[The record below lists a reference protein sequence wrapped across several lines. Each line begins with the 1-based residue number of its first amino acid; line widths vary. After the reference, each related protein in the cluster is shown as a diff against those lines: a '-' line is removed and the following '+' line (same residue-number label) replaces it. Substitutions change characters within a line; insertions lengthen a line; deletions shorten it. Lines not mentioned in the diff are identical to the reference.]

1 MGEEKIGMEQ
11 NENTVEV
18 SDVSNDNIQN
28 IDANNMN
35 ESQAAIDYE
44 VNTDV
49 AVKSKKTKGVVV
61 ALIILVILILVSA
74 AGYLVYDMFIA
85 KNDKKSEEYTLFYE
99 DLVPVKSGDKWGYM
113 NTAGELTINPQFESV
128 GRFSEGLASVK
139 MNGKYG
145 YIDNTGNFVI
155 NAQWDYAGAFE
166 DGLAIVGNGKE
177 DSKYGYIDK
186 TGNYIVNPQFSY
198 AKDFS
203 DGLAV
208 VKSNDKYGYI
218 GKDGKYVINP
228 QYEYARDFKNG
239 MAVVSVD
246 YKYGFID
253 TNGKYIINPQF
264 EDVDYNL
271 MSFYETNFYDDMG
284 IIPIRSDNKYGF
296 IDFSGKIVITPQYDS
311 IYPKIKLDSDDYS
324 YDLQPKTGEE
334 GNYLIPVKLNEKW
347 GFIDNTGK
355 TIINPQFESLTYFH
369 NGVAMVTLDGKF
381 GFINEDGKYT
391 TNPILD
397 YVEFSYNY
405 KSGDLC
411 PYSQDNKIGYVN
423 PTDGGAYIQPQYDD
437 GGKFNNGFAIV
448 EKDGKYGYINSENE
462 TITNFIYKSCNDF
475 RDDGYAVVKK
485 ENDKLCVINKNG
497 EQIGGEYD
505 SIDNYSNEDKSE
517 T

>member
-1 MGEEKIGMEQ
+1 MKPIFMMIWE
-11 NENTVEV
+11 
-18 SDVSNDNIQN
+18 
-28 IDANNMN
+28 
-35 ESQAAIDYE
+35 
-44 VNTDV
+44 
-49 AVKSKKTKGVVV
+49 
-61 ALIILVILILVSA
+61 L
-74 AGYLVYDMFIA
+74 YLLGQI
-85 KNDKKSEEYTLFYE
+85 T
-99 DLVPVKSGDKWGYM
+99 
-113 NTAGELTINPQFESV
+113 
-128 GRFSEGLASVK
+128 
-139 MNGKYG
+139 
-145 YIDNTGNFVI
+145 
-155 NAQWDYAGAFE
+155 
-166 DGLAIVGNGKE
+166 
-177 DSKYGYIDK
+177 
-186 TGNYIVNPQFSY
+186 
-198 AKDFS
+198 
-203 DGLAV
+203 
-208 VKSNDKYGYI
+208 
-218 GKDGKYVINP
+218 
-228 QYEYARDFKNG
+228 
-239 MAVVSVD
+239 
-246 YKYGFID
+246 
-253 TNGKYIINPQF
+253 
-264 EDVDYNL
+264 
-271 MSFYETNFYDDMG
+271 
-284 IIPIRSDNKYGF
+284 KYGF

-381 GFINEDGKYT
+381 GFINTDGKYT

-505 SIDNYSNEDKSE
+505 SIDIYSNEDKSE

>member
-85 KNDKKSEEYTLFYE
+85 KNDKTSEEYTLFYE

-113 NTAGELTINPQFESV
+113 NTAGELAINPQFESA
-128 GRFSEGLASVK
+128 GSFFEGLASVK
-139 MNGKYG
+139 LNGKYG

-198 AKDFS
+198 ARDFS

-218 GKDGKYVINP
+218 GKDGKYAINP
-228 QYEYARDFKNG
+228 QFDYAIDFKNG
-239 MAVVSVD
+239 MAAVLSD
-246 YKYGFID
+246 NKFGFID
-253 TNGKYIINPQF
+253 KNGKYVINPQF
-264 EDVDYNL
+264 DYVDYN
-271 MSFYETNFYDDMG
+271 MMGFYDPNFYYDMG
-284 IIPIRSDNKYGF
+284 VIPVRVDSKYGF

-311 IYPKIKLDSDDYS
+311 IYPKAADI
-324 YDLQPKTGEE
+324 DLQPKTGKE
-334 GNYLIPVKLNEKW
+334 GNYLMPVELNEKW

-355 TIINPQFESLTYFH
+355 TIINPQFDSVTYFH
-369 NGVAMVTLDGKF
+369 NGIAMVILDGKY
-381 GFINEDGKYT
+381 GFINTDGKYT

-397 YVEFSYNY
+397 YVEFSYHY
-405 KSGDLC
+405 KVGDLC

-437 GGKFNNGFAIV
+437 GGKFINGFAIV
-448 EKDGKYGYINSENE
+448 KKNGKYGYINQQNE
-462 TITNFIYKSCNDF
+462 TITDFIYKSCNDF
-475 RDDGYAVVKK
+475 KDDGYAVVKK

-505 SIDNYSNEDKSE
+505 SIDIYSNEDKSE

>member
-1 MGEEKIGMEQ
+1 MGEEKIEMEQ
-11 NENTVEV
+11 NENAVEV

-28 IDANNMN
+28 VDDNNITEN
-35 ESQAAIDYE
+35 QVVADYE
-44 VNTDV
+44 ANTDI
-49 AVKSKKTKGVVV
+49 AVKSKKTKGVVI
-61 ALIILVILILVSA
+61 ALIILVILVLVSA

-85 KNDKKSEEYTLFYE
+85 KNDKTSEEYTLFYE

-113 NTAGELTINPQFESV
+113 NTAGELAINPQFESA
-128 GRFSEGLASVK
+128 GRFFEGLASVK

-246 YKYGFID
+246 Y
-253 TNGKYIINPQF
+253 
-264 EDVDYNL
+264 
-271 MSFYETNFYDDMG
+271 
-284 IIPIRSDNKYGF
+284 KYGF

>member
-28 IDANNMN
+28 VDANNMN
-35 ESQAAIDYE
+35 ESQTAIDYE

-85 KNDKKSEEYTLFYE
+85 KNDKTSEEYTLFYE

-113 NTAGELTINPQFESV
+113 NTAGELAINPQFESA
-128 GRFSEGLASVK
+128 GRFFEGLASVK
-139 MNGKYG
+139 LNGKYG

-218 GKDGKYVINP
+218 GKDGKYAINP
-228 QYEYARDFKNG
+228 QFDYAIDFKNG
-239 MAVVSVD
+239 MAAVLSD
-246 YKYGFID
+246 NKFGFID
-253 TNGKYIINPQF
+253 KNGKYVINPQF
-264 EDVDYNL
+264 DYVDYN
-271 MSFYETNFYDDMG
+271 MMGFYDPNFYYDMG
-284 IIPIRSDNKYGF
+284 VIPVRVDSKYGF

-311 IYPKIKLDSDDYS
+311 IYPKAADI
-324 YDLQPKTGEE
+324 DLQPKTGKE
-334 GNYLIPVKLNEKW
+334 GNYLMPVELNEKW

-355 TIINPQFESLTYFH
+355 TIINPQFDSVTYFH
-369 NGVAMVTLDGKF
+369 NGIAMVILDGKY
-381 GFINEDGKYT
+381 GFINTDGKYT

-397 YVEFSYNY
+397 YVEFSYHY
-405 KSGDLC
+405 KVGDLC

-423 PTDGGAYIQPQYDD
+423 PTNGGAYIQPQYDD
-437 GGKFNNGFAIV
+437 GGKFINGFAIV
-448 EKDGKYGYINSENE
+448 KKNGKYGYINQQNE
-462 TITNFIYKSCNDF
+462 TITDFIYKSCKDF
-475 RDDGYAVVKK
+475 TYDGYAVVKK
-485 ENDKLCVINKNG
+485 ENDKLCVIDKNG
-497 EQIGGEYD
+497 KQIGGEYD
-505 SIDNYSNEDKSE
+505 SIDIYSNQYDLE

>member
-28 IDANNMN
+28 VDANNMN
-35 ESQAAIDYE
+35 ENQAAVDYE
-44 VNTDV
+44 VNTDI

-85 KNDKKSEEYTLFYE
+85 KNDKTSEEYTLFYE

-113 NTAGELTINPQFESV
+113 NTAGELAINPQFESA
-128 GRFSEGLASVK
+128 GSFFEGLASVK
-139 MNGKYG
+139 LNGKYG

-218 GKDGKYVINP
+218 GKDGKYAINP
-228 QYEYARDFKNG
+228 QFDFAIDFKNG
-239 MAVVSVD
+239 MAAVFSD
-246 YKYGFID
+246 NKFGFID
-253 TNGKYIINPQF
+253 KNGKYVINPQF
-264 EDVDYNL
+264 DYVDYN
-271 MSFYETNFYDDMG
+271 MMGFYDPNFYYDMG
-284 IIPIRSDNKYGF
+284 VIPVRVDSKYGF

-311 IYPKIKLDSDDYS
+311 IYPKAADI
-324 YDLQPKTGEE
+324 DLQPKTGKE
-334 GNYLIPVKLNEKW
+334 GNYLIPVELNEKW

-355 TIINPQFESLTYFH
+355 TIINPQFDSVSYFY
-369 NGVAMVTLDGKF
+369 NGVAMVILDGKY
-381 GFINEDGKYT
+381 GFINTDGKYT

-397 YVEFSYNY
+397 YVEFSYHY
-405 KSGDLC
+405 KVGDLC

-437 GGKFNNGFAIV
+437 GGKFINGFAIV
-448 EKDGKYGYINSENE
+448 KKNGKYGYINQQNE
-462 TITNFIYKSCNDF
+462 TITDFIYKSCNDF
-475 RDDGYAVVKK
+475 KYDGYAVVKK
-485 ENDKLCVINKNG
+485 ENDKLCVIDKNG
-497 EQIGGEYD
+497 KQIGGEYD
-505 SIDNYSNEDKSE
+505 SIDIYSNEDKSE

>member
-28 IDANNMN
+28 VDANNMN

-44 VNTDV
+44 VNTDI

-85 KNDKKSEEYTLFYE
+85 KNDKTSEEYTLFYE

-113 NTAGELTINPQFESV
+113 NKAGELAINPQFESA
-128 GRFSEGLASVK
+128 GSFFEGLASVK
-139 MNGKYG
+139 LNGKYG

-218 GKDGKYVINP
+218 GKDGKYAINP
-228 QYEYARDFKNG
+228 QFDYAIDFKNG
-239 MAVVSVD
+239 MAAVLSD
-246 YKYGFID
+246 NKFGFID
-253 TNGKYIINPQF
+253 KNGKYVINPQF
-264 EDVDYNL
+264 DYVDYN
-271 MSFYETNFYDDMG
+271 MMGFYDPNFYYDMG
-284 IIPIRSDNKYGF
+284 VIPVRVDSKYGF

-311 IYPKIKLDSDDYS
+311 IYPKAADI
-324 YDLQPKTGEE
+324 DLQPKTGKE
-334 GNYLIPVKLNEKW
+334 GNYLMPVELNEKW

-355 TIINPQFESLTYFH
+355 TIINPQFDSVTYFH
-369 NGVAMVTLDGKF
+369 NGIAMVILDGKY
-381 GFINEDGKYT
+381 GFINTDGKYT

-423 PTDGGAYIQPQYDD
+423 PTNGGAYIQPQYDD
-437 GGKFNNGFAIV
+437 GGKFINGFAIV
-448 EKDGKYGYINSENE
+448 KKNGKYGYINQQNE
-462 TITNFIYKSCNDF
+462 TITDFIYKSCNDF
-475 RDDGYAVVKK
+475 KYDGYAVVKK
-485 ENDKLCVINKNG
+485 ENDKLCVIDKNG
-497 EQIGGEYD
+497 KQIGGEYD
-505 SIDNYSNEDKSE
+505 SIDIYSNEDKSE

>member
-1 MGEEKIGMEQ
+1 
-11 NENTVEV
+11 
-18 SDVSNDNIQN
+18 
-28 IDANNMN
+28 
-35 ESQAAIDYE
+35 
-44 VNTDV
+44 
-49 AVKSKKTKGVVV
+49 
-61 ALIILVILILVSA
+61 
-74 AGYLVYDMFIA
+74 
-85 KNDKKSEEYTLFYE
+85 
-99 DLVPVKSGDKWGYM
+99 
-113 NTAGELTINPQFESV
+113 
-128 GRFSEGLASVK
+128 
-139 MNGKYG
+139 
-145 YIDNTGNFVI
+145 
-155 NAQWDYAGAFE
+155 
-166 DGLAIVGNGKE
+166 
-177 DSKYGYIDK
+177 
-186 TGNYIVNPQFSY
+186 
-198 AKDFS
+198 
-203 DGLAV
+203 
-208 VKSNDKYGYI
+208 
-218 GKDGKYVINP
+218 
-228 QYEYARDFKNG
+228 

-311 IYPKIKLDSDDYS
+311 IYPKSKSDSEKYS
-324 YDLQPKTGEE
+324 YTDLQPKTGEE
-334 GNYLIPVKLNEKW
+334 GNYLIPVELNEKW

-355 TIINPQFESLTYFH
+355 TIINPQFDSLTYFH
-369 NGVAMVTLDGKF
+369 NGVAMVTLDGKY
-381 GFINEDGKYT
+381 GFINTDGKYT
-391 TNPILD
+391 TNPVLD
-397 YVEFSYNY
+397 YAEFSYNY
-405 KSGDLC
+405 KVGDLC
-411 PYSQDNKIGYVN
+411 PYNQNNKVGYVN

-505 SIDNYSNEDKSE
+505 SIDIYSNEDKSE

>member
-1 MGEEKIGMEQ
+1 MGEEKIGMKQ

-28 IDANNMN
+28 VDANNMN

-44 VNTDV
+44 VNTDI

-85 KNDKKSEEYTLFYE
+85 KNDKTSEEYTLFYE

-113 NTAGELTINPQFESV
+113 NTAGELAINPQFESA
-128 GRFSEGLASVK
+128 GSFFEGLASVK
-139 MNGKYG
+139 LNGKYG

-218 GKDGKYVINP
+218 GKDGKYAINP
-228 QYEYARDFKNG
+228 QFDYAIDFKNG
-239 MAVVSVD
+239 MAAVLSD
-246 YKYGFID
+246 NKFGFID
-253 TNGKYIINPQF
+253 KNGKYVINPQF
-264 EDVDYNL
+264 DYVDYN
-271 MSFYETNFYDDMG
+271 MMGFYDPNFYYDMG
-284 IIPIRSDNKYGF
+284 VIPVRVDSKYGF

-311 IYPKIKLDSDDYS
+311 IYPKAADI
-324 YDLQPKTGEE
+324 DLQPKTGKE
-334 GNYLIPVKLNEKW
+334 GNYLMPVELNEKW

-355 TIINPQFESLTYFH
+355 TIINPQFDSVTYFH
-369 NGVAMVTLDGKF
+369 NGIAMVILDGKY
-381 GFINEDGKYT
+381 GFINTDGKYT

-423 PTDGGAYIQPQYDD
+423 PTNGGAYIQPQYDD
-437 GGKFNNGFAIV
+437 GGKFINGFAIV
-448 EKDGKYGYINSENE
+448 KKNGKYGYINQQNE
-462 TITNFIYKSCNDF
+462 TITDFIYKSCKDF
-475 RDDGYAVVKK
+475 TYDGYAVVKK
-485 ENDKLCVINKNG
+485 ENDKLCVIDKNG
-497 EQIGGEYD
+497 KQIGGEYD
-505 SIDNYSNEDKSE
+505 SIDIYSNQYDLE

>member
-1 MGEEKIGMEQ
+1 MGEEKIGMKQ

-28 IDANNMN
+28 VDANNMN

-44 VNTDV
+44 VNTDI

-85 KNDKKSEEYTLFYE
+85 KNDKTSEEYTLFYE

-113 NTAGELTINPQFESV
+113 NKAGELAINPQFESA
-128 GRFSEGLASVK
+128 GSFFEGLASVK
-139 MNGKYG
+139 LNGKYG

-218 GKDGKYVINP
+218 GKDGKYAINP
-228 QYEYARDFKNG
+228 QFDYAIDFKNG
-239 MAVVSVD
+239 MAAVLSD
-246 YKYGFID
+246 NKFGFID
-253 TNGKYIINPQF
+253 KNGKYVINPQF
-264 EDVDYNL
+264 DYVDYN
-271 MSFYETNFYDDMG
+271 MMGFYDPNFYYDMG
-284 IIPIRSDNKYGF
+284 VIPVRVDSKYGF

-311 IYPKIKLDSDDYS
+311 IYPKAADI
-324 YDLQPKTGEE
+324 DLQPKTGKE
-334 GNYLIPVKLNEKW
+334 GNYLIPVELNEKW

-355 TIINPQFESLTYFH
+355 TIINPQFDSVTYFH
-369 NGVAMVTLDGKF
+369 NGIAMVILDGKY
-381 GFINEDGKYT
+381 GFINTDGKYT

-397 YVEFSYNY
+397 YVEFSYHY
-405 KSGDLC
+405 KVGDLC

-423 PTDGGAYIQPQYDD
+423 PTNGGAYIQPQYDD
-437 GGKFNNGFAIV
+437 GGKFINGFAIV
-448 EKDGKYGYINSENE
+448 KKNGKYGYINQQNE
-462 TITNFIYKSCNDF
+462 TITDFIYKSCKDF
-475 RDDGYAVVKK
+475 TYDGYAVVKK
-485 ENDKLCVINKNG
+485 ENDKLCVIDKNG
-497 EQIGGEYD
+497 KQIGGEYD
-505 SIDNYSNEDKSE
+505 SIDIYSNQYDLE

>member
-1 MGEEKIGMEQ
+1 MGEEKIEMEQ
-11 NENTVEV
+11 NENAVEV

-28 IDANNMN
+28 VDDNNITEN
-35 ESQAAIDYE
+35 QVVADYE
-44 VNTDV
+44 ANTDI
-49 AVKSKKTKGVVV
+49 AVKSKKTKGVVI
-61 ALIILVILILVSA
+61 ALIILVILVLVSA

-85 KNDKKSEEYTLFYE
+85 KNDKTSEEYTLFYE

-113 NTAGELTINPQFESV
+113 NTAGELAINPQFESA
-128 GRFSEGLASVK
+128 GRFFEGLASVK

-218 GKDGKYVINP
+218 GKDGKYV
-228 QYEYARDFKNG
+228 
-239 MAVVSVD
+239 
-246 YKYGFID
+246 
-253 TNGKYIINPQF
+253 INPQF

-381 GFINEDGKYT
+381 GFINTDGKYT

-475 RDDGYAVVKK
+475 KDDGYAVVKK

>member
-85 KNDKKSEEYTLFYE
+85 KNDKTSEEYTLFYE

-113 NTAGELTINPQFESV
+113 NTAGELAINPQFESA
-128 GRFSEGLASVK
+128 GSFFEGLASVK
-139 MNGKYG
+139 LNGKYG

-218 GKDGKYVINP
+218 GKDGKYAINP
-228 QYEYARDFKNG
+228 QFDYAIDFKNG
-239 MAVVSVD
+239 MAAVLSD
-246 YKYGFID
+246 NKFGFID
-253 TNGKYIINPQF
+253 KNGKYVINPQF
-264 EDVDYNL
+264 DYVDYN
-271 MSFYETNFYDDMG
+271 MMGFYDPNFYYDMG
-284 IIPIRSDNKYGF
+284 VIPVRVDSKYGF

-311 IYPKIKLDSDDYS
+311 IYPKAADI
-324 YDLQPKTGEE
+324 DLQPKTGKE
-334 GNYLIPVKLNEKW
+334 GNYLIPVELNEKW

-355 TIINPQFESLTYFH
+355 TIINPQFDSVSYFY
-369 NGVAMVTLDGKF
+369 NGVAMVILDGKY
-381 GFINEDGKYT
+381 GFINTDGKYT

-397 YVEFSYNY
+397 YVEFSYHY
-405 KSGDLC
+405 KVGDLC

-437 GGKFNNGFAIV
+437 GGKFINGFAIV
-448 EKDGKYGYINSENE
+448 KKNGKYGYINQQNE
-462 TITNFIYKSCNDF
+462 TITDFIYKSCNDF
-475 RDDGYAVVKK
+475 KYDGYAVVKK
-485 ENDKLCVINKNG
+485 ENDKLCVIDKNG
-497 EQIGGEYD
+497 KQIGGEYD

>member
-18 SDVSNDNIQN
+18 ADASNDNIQN
-28 IDANNMN
+28 VDANNMN
-35 ESQAAIDYE
+35 ENQAVVDYE
-44 VNTDV
+44 VNTDI

-85 KNDKKSEEYTLFYE
+85 KNDKTSEEYTLFYE

-113 NTAGELTINPQFESV
+113 NTAGELAINPQFESA
-128 GRFSEGLASVK
+128 GSFFEGLASVK
-139 MNGKYG
+139 LNG
-145 YIDNTGNFVI
+145 
-155 NAQWDYAGAFE
+155 
-166 DGLAIVGNGKE
+166 
-177 DSKYGYIDK
+177 KYGYIDK

-381 GFINEDGKYT
+381 GFINTDGKYT

-505 SIDNYSNEDKSE
+505 SIDIYSNEDKSE

>member
-1 MGEEKIGMEQ
+1 MEQ

-85 KNDKKSEEYTLFYE
+85 KNDKTSEEYTLFYE

-113 NTAGELTINPQFESV
+113 NTAGELAINPQFESA
-128 GRFSEGLASVK
+128 GSFFEGLASVK
-139 MNGKYG
+139 LNGKYG

-198 AKDFS
+198 ARDFS

-218 GKDGKYVINP
+218 GKDGKYAINP
-228 QYEYARDFKNG
+228 QFDYAIDFKNG
-239 MAVVSVD
+239 MAAVLSD
-246 YKYGFID
+246 NKFGFID
-253 TNGKYIINPQF
+253 KNGKYVINPQF
-264 EDVDYNL
+264 DYVDYN
-271 MSFYETNFYDDMG
+271 MMGFYDPNFYYDMG
-284 IIPIRSDNKYGF
+284 VIPVRVDSKYGF

-311 IYPKIKLDSDDYS
+311 IYPKAADI
-324 YDLQPKTGEE
+324 DLQPKTGKE
-334 GNYLIPVKLNEKW
+334 GNYLMPVELNEKW

-355 TIINPQFESLTYFH
+355 TIINPQFDSVTYFH
-369 NGVAMVTLDGKF
+369 NGIAMVILDGKY
-381 GFINEDGKYT
+381 GFINTDGKYT

-397 YVEFSYNY
+397 YVEFSYHY
-405 KSGDLC
+405 KVGDLC

-437 GGKFNNGFAIV
+437 GGKFINGFAIV
-448 EKDGKYGYINSENE
+448 KKNGKYGYINQQNE
-462 TITNFIYKSCNDF
+462 TITDFIYKSCNDF
-475 RDDGYAVVKK
+475 KDDGYAVVKK

-505 SIDNYSNEDKSE
+505 SIDIYSNEDKSE

>member
-1 MGEEKIGMEQ
+1 MGEEKIGMKQ

-28 IDANNMN
+28 VDANNMN

-44 VNTDV
+44 VNTDI

-85 KNDKKSEEYTLFYE
+85 KNDKTSEEYTLFYE

-113 NTAGELTINPQFESV
+113 NKAGELAINPQFESA
-128 GRFSEGLASVK
+128 GSFFEGLASVK
-139 MNGKYG
+139 LNGKYG

-218 GKDGKYVINP
+218 GKDGKYAINP
-228 QYEYARDFKNG
+228 QFDYAIDFKNG
-239 MAVVSVD
+239 MAAVLSD
-246 YKYGFID
+246 NKFGFID
-253 TNGKYIINPQF
+253 KNGKYVINPQF
-264 EDVDYNL
+264 DYVDYN
-271 MSFYETNFYDDMG
+271 MMGFYDPNFYYDMG
-284 IIPIRSDNKYGF
+284 VIPVRVDSKYGF

-311 IYPKIKLDSDDYS
+311 IYPKAADI
-324 YDLQPKTGEE
+324 DLQPKTGKE
-334 GNYLIPVKLNEKW
+334 GNYLIPVELNEKW

-355 TIINPQFESLTYFH
+355 TIINPQFDSVSYFY
-369 NGVAMVTLDGKF
+369 NGVAMVILDGKY
-381 GFINEDGKYT
+381 GFINTDGKYT

-437 GGKFNNGFAIV
+437 GGKFINGFAIV
-448 EKDGKYGYINSENE
+448 KKNGKYGYINQQNE
-462 TITNFIYKSCNDF
+462 TITDFIYKSCNDF
-475 RDDGYAVVKK
+475 KYDGYAVVKK
-485 ENDKLCVINKNG
+485 ENDKLCVIDKNG
-497 EQIGGEYD
+497 KQIGGEYD
-505 SIDNYSNEDKSE
+505 SIDIYSNEDKSE

>member
-85 KNDKKSEEYTLFYE
+85 KNDKTSEEYTLFYE

-113 NTAGELTINPQFESV
+113 NTAGELAINPQFESA
-128 GRFSEGLASVK
+128 GSFFEGLASVK
-139 MNGKYG
+139 LNGKYG

-218 GKDGKYVINP
+218 GKDGKY
-228 QYEYARDFKNG
+228 A
-239 MAVVSVD
+239 
-246 YKYGFID
+246 
-253 TNGKYIINPQF
+253 INPQF
-264 EDVDYNL
+264 DYVDYN
-271 MSFYETNFYDDMG
+271 MMGFYDPNFYYDMG
-284 IIPIRSDNKYGF
+284 VIPVRVDSKYGF

-311 IYPKIKLDSDDYS
+311 IYPKAADI
-324 YDLQPKTGEE
+324 DLQPKTGKE
-334 GNYLIPVKLNEKW
+334 GNYLMPVELNEKW

-355 TIINPQFESLTYFH
+355 TIINPQFDSVTYFH
-369 NGVAMVTLDGKF
+369 NGIAMVILDGKY
-381 GFINEDGKYT
+381 GFINTDGKYT

-397 YVEFSYNY
+397 YVEFSYHY
-405 KSGDLC
+405 KVGDLC

-437 GGKFNNGFAIV
+437 GGKFINGFAIV
-448 EKDGKYGYINSENE
+448 KKNGKYGYINQQNE
-462 TITNFIYKSCNDF
+462 TITDFIYKSCNDF
-475 RDDGYAVVKK
+475 KYDGYAVVKK
-485 ENDKLCVINKNG
+485 ENDKLCVIDKNG
-497 EQIGGEYD
+497 KQIGGEYD
-505 SIDNYSNEDKSE
+505 SIDIYSNEDKSE

>member
-28 IDANNMN
+28 VDANNMN

-85 KNDKKSEEYTLFYE
+85 KNDKTSEEYTLFYE

-113 NTAGELTINPQFESV
+113 NTAGELAINPQFESA
-128 GRFSEGLASVK
+128 GSFFEGLASVK
-139 MNGKYG
+139 LNGKYG

-218 GKDGKYVINP
+218 GKDGKYAINP
-228 QYEYARDFKNG
+228 QFDYAIDFKNG
-239 MAVVSVD
+239 MAAVLSD
-246 YKYGFID
+246 NKFGFID
-253 TNGKYIINPQF
+253 KNGKYVINPQF
-264 EDVDYNL
+264 DYVDYN
-271 MSFYETNFYDDMG
+271 MMGFYDPNFYYDMG
-284 IIPIRSDNKYGF
+284 VIPVRVDSKYGF

-311 IYPKIKLDSDDYS
+311 IYPKAADI
-324 YDLQPKTGEE
+324 DLQPKTGKE
-334 GNYLIPVKLNEKW
+334 GNYLMPVELNEKW

-355 TIINPQFESLTYFH
+355 TIINPQFDSVTYFH
-369 NGVAMVTLDGKF
+369 NGIAMVILDGKY
-381 GFINEDGKYT
+381 GFINTDGKYT

-405 KSGDLC
+405 KVGDLC
-411 PYSQDNKIGYVN
+411 PYSQDNKTGYVN

-437 GGKFNNGFAIV
+437 GSKFMNGFAIV
-448 EKDGKYGYINSENE
+448 KKNGKYGYINQQNE
-462 TITNFIYKSCNDF
+462 TITDFIYKSCKDF
-475 RDDGYAVVKK
+475 TYDGYAVVKK
-485 ENDKLCVINKNG
+485 ENDKLCVIDKNG
-497 EQIGGEYD
+497 KQIGGEYD
-505 SIDNYSNEDKSE
+505 SIDIYSNEDKSE

>member
-28 IDANNMN
+28 VDANNMN
-35 ESQAAIDYE
+35 ESQATIDYE
-44 VNTDV
+44 VNTDI

-85 KNDKKSEEYTLFYE
+85 KNDKTSEEYTLFYE

-113 NTAGELTINPQFESV
+113 NKAGELAINPQFESA
-128 GRFSEGLASVK
+128 GSFFEGLASVK
-139 MNGKYG
+139 LNGKYG

-198 AKDFS
+198 ARDFS

-218 GKDGKYVINP
+218 GKDGKYAINP
-228 QYEYARDFKNG
+228 QFDYAIDFKNG
-239 MAVVSVD
+239 MAAVLSD
-246 YKYGFID
+246 NKFGFID
-253 TNGKYIINPQF
+253 KNGKYVINPQF
-264 EDVDYNL
+264 DYVDYN
-271 MSFYETNFYDDMG
+271 MMGFYDPNFYYDMG
-284 IIPIRSDNKYGF
+284 VIPVRVDSKYGF

-311 IYPKIKLDSDDYS
+311 IYPKAADI
-324 YDLQPKTGEE
+324 DLQPKTGKE
-334 GNYLIPVKLNEKW
+334 GNYLIPVELNEKW

-355 TIINPQFESLTYFH
+355 TIINPQFDSVTYFH
-369 NGVAMVTLDGKF
+369 NGIAMVILDGKY
-381 GFINEDGKYT
+381 GFINTDGKYT

-423 PTDGGAYIQPQYDD
+423 PTNGGAYIQPQYDD
-437 GGKFNNGFAIV
+437 GGKFINGFAIV
-448 EKDGKYGYINSENE
+448 KKNGKYGYINQQNE
-462 TITNFIYKSCNDF
+462 TITDFIYKSCNDF
-475 RDDGYAVVKK
+475 KYDGYAVVKK
-485 ENDKLCVINKNG
+485 ENDKLCVIDKNG
-497 EQIGGEYD
+497 KQIGGEYD
-505 SIDNYSNEDKSE
+505 SIDIYSNEDKSE

>member
-28 IDANNMN
+28 VDANNMN

-85 KNDKKSEEYTLFYE
+85 KNDKTSEEYTLFYE

-113 NTAGELTINPQFESV
+113 NKAGELAINPQFESA
-128 GRFSEGLASVK
+128 GSFFEGLASVK
-139 MNGKYG
+139 LNGKYG

-218 GKDGKYVINP
+218 GKDGKYAINP
-228 QYEYARDFKNG
+228 QFDYAIDFKNG
-239 MAVVSVD
+239 MAAVLSD
-246 YKYGFID
+246 NKFGFID
-253 TNGKYIINPQF
+253 KNGKYVINPQF
-264 EDVDYNL
+264 DYVDYN
-271 MSFYETNFYDDMG
+271 MMGFYDPNFYYDMG
-284 IIPIRSDNKYGF
+284 VIPVRVDSKYGF

-311 IYPKIKLDSDDYS
+311 IYPKAADI
-324 YDLQPKTGEE
+324 DLQPKTGKE
-334 GNYLIPVKLNEKW
+334 GNYLIPVELNEKW

-355 TIINPQFESLTYFH
+355 TIINPQFDSVTYFH
-369 NGVAMVTLDGKF
+369 NGIAMVILDGKY
-381 GFINEDGKYT
+381 GFINTDGKYT

-423 PTDGGAYIQPQYDD
+423 PTNGGAYIQPQYDD
-437 GGKFNNGFAIV
+437 GGKFINGFAIV
-448 EKDGKYGYINSENE
+448 KKNGKYGYINQQNE
-462 TITNFIYKSCNDF
+462 TITDFIYKSCKDF
-475 RDDGYAVVKK
+475 TYDGYAVVKK
-485 ENDKLCVINKNG
+485 ENDKLCVIDKNG
-497 EQIGGEYD
+497 KQIGGEYD
-505 SIDNYSNEDKSE
+505 SIDIYSNQYDLE

>member
-28 IDANNMN
+28 VDANNMN

-44 VNTDV
+44 VNTDI

-85 KNDKKSEEYTLFYE
+85 KNDKTSEEYTLFYE

-113 NTAGELTINPQFESV
+113 NKAGELAINPQFESA
-128 GRFSEGLASVK
+128 GSFFEGLASVK
-139 MNGKYG
+139 LNGKYG

-218 GKDGKYVINP
+218 GKDGKYAINP
-228 QYEYARDFKNG
+228 QFDYAIDFKNG
-239 MAVVSVD
+239 MAAVLSD
-246 YKYGFID
+246 NKFGFID
-253 TNGKYIINPQF
+253 KNGKYVINPQF
-264 EDVDYNL
+264 DYVDYN
-271 MSFYETNFYDDMG
+271 MMGFYDPNFYYDMG
-284 IIPIRSDNKYGF
+284 VIPVRVDSKYGF

-311 IYPKIKLDSDDYS
+311 IYPKAADI
-324 YDLQPKTGEE
+324 DLQPKTGKE
-334 GNYLIPVKLNEKW
+334 GNYLIPVELNEKW

-355 TIINPQFESLTYFH
+355 TIINPQFDSVTYFH
-369 NGVAMVTLDGKF
+369 NGIAMVILDGKY
-381 GFINEDGKYT
+381 GFINTDGKYT

-423 PTDGGAYIQPQYDD
+423 PTNGGAYIQPQYDD
-437 GGKFNNGFAIV
+437 GGKFINGFAIV
-448 EKDGKYGYINSENE
+448 KKNGKYGYINQQNE
-462 TITNFIYKSCNDF
+462 TITDFIYKSCKDF
-475 RDDGYAVVKK
+475 TYDGYAVVKK
-485 ENDKLCVINKNG
+485 ENDKLCVIDKNG
-497 EQIGGEYD
+497 KQIGGEYD
-505 SIDNYSNEDKSE
+505 SIDIYSNQYDLE